1 MSPVLFPMESLYP
14 HHLAKQWDQLPPIA
28 ILDSAAVARSP
39 RSLQVALDALG
50 VASAEAQQLPS
61 AITSASRMA
70 TDATQ
75 RVYIALPW
83 DYAGQQPC
91 APLGFLKVGQRAL
104 YLAVPSRAAHCGP
117 VPDPST
123 LVASLAARSSGG
135 GGGAEG
141 GRGQRGRGAEGGRRL
156 GGAGSMWECNPLC
169 VLDFYVEAG
178 ARRRGVGRALLDC
191 MMRSE
196 GVAHPAVLA
205 YVRAPAA
212 AFFEAGSMLL

>member
-1 MSPVLFPMESLYP
+1 MESLYP
-14 HHLAKQWDQLPPIA
+14 HHLAKASTNCPPIA
-28 ILDSAAVARSP
+28 VLDSAAVARSP

-61 AITSASRMA
+61 VITSASRMA

-75 RVYIALPW
+75 RVYIARPW

-135 GGGAEG
+135 AEG
-141 GRGQRGRGAEGGRRL
+141 GRQRGRGAEGGRRL

-205 YVRAPAA
+205 YVRAPA
-212 AFFEAGSMLL
+212 GSF